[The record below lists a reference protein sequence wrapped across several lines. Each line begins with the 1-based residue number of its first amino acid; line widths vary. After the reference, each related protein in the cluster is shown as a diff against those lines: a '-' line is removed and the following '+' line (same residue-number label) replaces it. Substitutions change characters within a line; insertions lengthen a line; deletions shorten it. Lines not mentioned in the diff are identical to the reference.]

1 VSGDNWSLIAI
12 AIVSLLVMA
21 GAATVEASAGLIG
34 RQRFRQAATGPSR
47 ERSVQTLLDPRRS
60 LVSALQLVQA
70 ITIALAASLITYVI
84 MRQGGRGPVVIS
96 VVVASAL
103 FLLLGQAVPR
113 ALARTRPSATAG
125 ALLTLARFV
134 ATLVR
139 PLSALADS
147 VADLFTRLFGG
158 EHPDTVPA
166 GSEDELLF
174 ITRDDSDDGVIEPEE
189 RKMIDNVL
197 RLEETTA
204 RDIMVPRVDIV
215 AVAEDT
221 SSQEIVDA
229 ITEKGHSRLPV
240 YRESIDEIVG
250 ILYAKDLLPFV
261 IGSTRTLPIK
271 QLLRPAYVVPESK
284 RLDDLL
290 AELRRNRVHIAVVAD
305 EYGGTAGLVTIE
317 DILEEIVGEIQDEYD
332 EELTLIEPV
341 SDSEIIVDGR
351 LPIEEIEEALGLAL
365 TGEDDPYGTAAGFVH
380 WHLDRMPQQGDHF
393 DAHGIRAEV
402 LDVEGHRLRRLRLTR
417 ITEEDLPQESQDL
430 ESRRDATPLLPDA

>member
-1 VSGDNWSLIAI
+1 VSGDSWTLILIAVV
-12 AIVSLLVMA
+12 ALLVMA

-34 RQRFRQAATGPSR
+34 RQRFRQAASGSNR
-47 ERSVQTLLDPRRS
+47 ERTVQSLLDPRRS

-70 ITIALAASLITYVI
+70 IAIALAASLITYVI
-84 MRQGGRGPVVIS
+84 MRQHGWGPVVTA
-96 VVVASAL
+96 VVVISGL
-103 FLLLGQAVPR
+103 FLFLGQAVPR

-125 ALLTLARFV
+125 ALLTLCRFV
-134 ATLVR
+134 AMLVR
-139 PLSALADS
+139 PLSALSDGA
-147 VADLFTRLFGG
+147 ADLLTRLFGG

-166 GSEDELLF
+166 GSEDELLI
-174 ITRDDSDDGVIEPEE
+174 ITRDDHDDGVIEPEE

-215 AVAEDT
+215 AVAEDA
-221 SSQEIVDA
+221 SSQDIVDV

-240 YRESIDEIVG
+240 YRESVDEIVG

-271 QLLRPAYVVPESK
+271 RLLRPVYVVPESK

-290 AELRRNRVHIAVVAD
+290 GELRRNRVHIAVVAD

-332 EELTLIEPV
+332 EELTLLESI
-341 SDSEIIVDGR
+341 SDREIIVDGR
-351 LPIEEIEEALGLAL
+351 LPIEEIEEALGTNL
-365 TGEDDPYGTAAGFVH
+365 TGDDDPYGTAAGFVH
-380 WHLDRMPQQGDHF
+380 WHLDRMPQEGDHF

-402 LDVEGHRLRRLRLTR
+402 LDVEGNRLRRLRLTR
-417 ITEEDLPQESQDL
+417 LTDDDLPLASDEVVSRES
-430 ESRRDATPLLPDA
+430 

>member
-1 VSGDNWSLIAI
+1 MSGDSWTLILIAVV
-12 AIVSLLVMA
+12 ALLVMA
-21 GAATVEASAGLIG
+21 GAATVEASAGLIS
-34 RQRFRQAATGPSR
+34 RQRFRQAASGSNR
-47 ERSVQTLLDPRRS
+47 ERSVRSLLDPRRS

-70 ITIALAASLITYVI
+70 IAIALAASLITYVI
-84 MRQGGRGPVVIS
+84 VREGGWGPVVTAVVIIS
-96 VVVASAL
+96 GL
-103 FLLLGQAVPR
+103 FLFLGQAVPR

-125 ALLTLARFV
+125 ALLTLCRFV

-139 PLSALADS
+139 PLSALSDGA
-147 VADLFTRLFGG
+147 ADLLTRLFGG

-166 GSEDELLF
+166 GSEDELLI
-174 ITRDDSDDGVIEPEE
+174 ITRDDHDDGVIEPEE

-215 AVAEDT
+215 AVAEDA
-221 SSQEIVDA
+221 SSQDIVDV

-240 YRESIDEIVG
+240 YRESVDEIVG

-271 QLLRPAYVVPESK
+271 RLLRPVYVVPESK

-290 AELRRNRVHIAVVAD
+290 GELRRNRVHIAVVAD

-332 EELTLIEPV
+332 EELTLLESI
-341 SDSEIIVDGR
+341 SDREIIVDGR
-351 LPIEEIEEALGLAL
+351 LPIEEIEGALGTTL
-365 TGEDDPYGTAAGFVH
+365 TGDDDPYGTAAGFVH
-380 WHLDRMPQQGDHF
+380 WHLDRMPREGDHF

-402 LDVEGHRLRRLRLTR
+402 LDVEGNRLRRLRLTR
-417 ITEEDLPQESQDL
+417 LTDDDLPMESEEVVSR
-430 ESRRDATPLLPDA
+430 ES

>member
-1 VSGDNWSLIAI
+1 VSGDSWTLIVI
-12 AIVSLLVMA
+12 AVIALLVMA
-21 GAATVEASAGLIG
+21 GAATVEASAGLIS
-34 RQRFRQAATGPSR
+34 RQRFRQAASGPNR
-47 ERSVQTLLDPRRS
+47 ERSVQSLLDPRRS

-70 ITIALAASLITYVI
+70 IAIALAASLVTYVI
-84 MRQGGRGPVVIS
+84 MREGGWGPVAIAVIVTS
-96 VVVASAL
+96 GF

-125 ALLTLARFV
+125 ALLTLCRFV
-134 ATLVR
+134 AMLVR
-139 PLSALADS
+139 PLSALSDGA
-147 VADLFTRLFGG
+147 ADLLTRLFGG
-158 EHPDTVPA
+158 ERPDTVPA
-166 GSEDELLF
+166 GSEDELLI
-174 ITRDDSDDGVIEPEE
+174 ITRDDHDDGVIEPEE

-215 AVAEDT
+215 AVAEDA
-221 SSQEIVDA
+221 SSQDIVDV

-240 YRESIDEIVG
+240 FRESVDEIVG
-250 ILYAKDLLPFV
+250 ILYAKDLLQFV

-271 QLLRPAYVVPESK
+271 QLLRPVYVVPESK

-290 AELRRNRVHIAVVAD
+290 GELRRNRVHIAVVAD

-332 EELTLIEPV
+332 EDLTLLESV
-341 SDSEIIVDGR
+341 SDKEIIVDGR
-351 LPIEEIEEALGLAL
+351 LPIEAIEEALGTQL
-365 TGEDDPYGTAAGFVH
+365 TGDDDPYGTAAGFVH
-380 WHLDRMPQQGDHF
+380 WHLDRMPQEGDHF

-417 ITEEDLPQESQDL
+417 LADDDLPLDSQ
-430 ESRRDATPLLPDA
+430 SVASPADASPILPEA

>member
-1 VSGDNWSLIAI
+1 MSGDNWTLIAI
-12 AIVSLLVMA
+12 AVVALLVMA
-21 GAATVEASAGLIG
+21 GAATVEASAGLIS
-34 RQRFRQAATGPSR
+34 RHRFRQAASGTSR

-70 ITIALAASLITYVI
+70 ITIALAASLMTYVI
-84 MRQGGRGPVVIS
+84 FREGGWGPVVIS
-96 VVVASAL
+96 VVVTSAL

-125 ALLTLARFV
+125 ALLSLCRFV

-139 PLSALADS
+139 PLSALSDGA
-147 VADLFTRLFGG
+147 ADLLTRLFGG

-166 GSEDELLF
+166 GSEDELLIF
-174 ITRDDSDDGVIEPEE
+174 TREDHDDGVIEPEE

-215 AVAEDT
+215 AVAEDA

-240 YRESIDEIVG
+240 FRESIDEIVG

-261 IGSTRTLPIK
+261 IGSTRTLPIM
-271 QLLRPAYVVPESK
+271 QLLRPVYVVPESK

-290 AELRRNRVHIAVVAD
+290 GELRRNRVHIAVVAD

-317 DILEEIVGEIQDEYD
+317 DILEEIVGEIHDEYD
-332 EELTLIEPV
+332 EEMTLLELV

-351 LPIEEIEEALGLAL
+351 LPIEEIEEALGLPL
-365 TGEDDPYGTAAGFVH
+365 TGVDDPYGTAAGFVH
-380 WHLDRMPQQGDHF
+380 WHLDRLPQQGDRF

-417 ITEEDLPQESQDL
+417 LAADDLPL
-430 ESRRDATPLLPDA
+430 EHQGSGFPHDAASPLPDA

>member
-1 VSGDNWSLIAI
+1 MSRDSWTLIAI

-21 GAATVEASAGLIG
+21 GAATVEASAGLIS
-34 RQRFRQAATGPSR
+34 RQRFRQAASGANR

-70 ITIALAASLITYVI
+70 ITIGLAASLITYVI
-84 MRQGGRGPVVIS
+84 TRENGHGPVVIA
-96 VVVASAL
+96 VLVTGVIFL
-103 FLLLGQAVPR
+103 FFGQAVPR
-113 ALARTRPSATAG
+113 ALARTKPSATAG
-125 ALLTLARFV
+125 VLLTLCRFV

-139 PLSALADS
+139 PLAALSDAAADF
-147 VADLFTRLFGG
+147 LTKLFGG

-166 GSEDELLF
+166 GSEDELLI
-174 ITRDDSDDGVIEPEE
+174 ITRDDDDDGVIEPEE

-215 AVAEDT
+215 AVAEDA
-221 SSQEIVDA
+221 SSQDIVDLM
-229 ITEKGHSRLPV
+229 TEKGHSRLPV
-240 YRESIDEIVG
+240 FRESIDEIIG

-261 IGSTRTLPIK
+261 IGSTRTLPIMR
-271 QLLRPAYVVPESK
+271 LLRPVYVVPESK

-290 AELRRNRVHIAVVAD
+290 GELRRNRVHIAVVAD

-317 DILEEIVGEIQDEYD
+317 DILEEIVGEIHDEYD
-332 EELTLIEPV
+332 EETTLLEQV
-341 SDSEIIVDGR
+341 SDREIIVDGR
-351 LPIEEIEEALGLAL
+351 LPIEEIEGALGVLF

-380 WHLDRMPQQGDHF
+380 WHLDRMPQEGDHF

-417 ITEEDLPQESQDL
+417 LTADDSALESQEVGSR
-430 ESRRDATPLLPDA
+430 ES

>member
-1 VSGDNWSLIAI
+1 LILIAVV
-12 AIVSLLVMA
+12 ALLVMA
-21 GAATVEASAGLIG
+21 GAATVEASAGLIS
-34 RQRFRQAATGPSR
+34 RQRFRQAASGSNR
-47 ERSVQTLLDPRRS
+47 ERSVQSLLDPRRS

-70 ITIALAASLITYVI
+70 IAIALAASLITYVI
-84 MRQGGRGPVVIS
+84 MREGGWGPVVTAVVIIS
-96 VVVASAL
+96 GL
-103 FLLLGQAVPR
+103 FLFLGQAVPR

-125 ALLTLARFV
+125 ALLTLCRFV

-139 PLSALADS
+139 PLSALSDGA
-147 VADLFTRLFGG
+147 ADLLTRLFGG

-166 GSEDELLF
+166 GSEDELLI
-174 ITRDDSDDGVIEPEE
+174 ITRDDHDDGVIEPEE

-215 AVAEDT
+215 AVAEDA
-221 SSQEIVDA
+221 SSQDIVDV

-240 YRESIDEIVG
+240 YRESVDEIVG

-271 QLLRPAYVVPESK
+271 RLLRPVYVVPESK

-290 AELRRNRVHIAVVAD
+290 GELRRNRVHIAVVAD

-332 EELTLIEPV
+332 EELTLLESI
-341 SDSEIIVDGR
+341 SDREIIVDGR
-351 LPIEEIEEALGLAL
+351 LPIEEIEGALGTTL
-365 TGEDDPYGTAAGFVH
+365 TGDDDPYGTAAGFVH
-380 WHLDRMPQQGDHF
+380 WHLDRMPREGDHF

-402 LDVEGHRLRRLRLTR
+402 LDVEGNRLRRLRLTR
-417 ITEEDLPQESQDL
+417 LTDDDLPMESEEVVSR
-430 ESRRDATPLLPDA
+430 ES

>member
-1 VSGDNWSLIAI
+1 LSGDSWTLIAI

-21 GAATVEASAGLIG
+21 GAATVEASAGLIS
-34 RQRFRQAATGPSR
+34 RQRFRQAASGANR

-70 ITIALAASLITYVI
+70 ITIGLAASLITYVI
-84 MRQGGRGPVVIS
+84 TRENGHGPVVIA
-96 VVVASAL
+96 VLVTGVIFL
-103 FLLLGQAVPR
+103 FFGQAVPR
-113 ALARTRPSATAG
+113 ALARTKPSATAG
-125 ALLTLARFV
+125 VLLTLCRFV

-139 PLSALADS
+139 PLAALSDAAADF
-147 VADLFTRLFGG
+147 LTKLFGG

-166 GSEDELLF
+166 GSEDELLI
-174 ITRDDSDDGVIEPEE
+174 ITRDDDDDGVIEPEE

-215 AVAEDT
+215 AVDEDA
-221 SSQEIVDA
+221 SSQDIVDLM
-229 ITEKGHSRLPV
+229 TEKGHSRLPV
-240 YRESIDEIVG
+240 FRESIDEIIG

-261 IGSTRTLPIK
+261 IGSTRTLPIMR
-271 QLLRPAYVVPESK
+271 LLRPVYVVPESK

-290 AELRRNRVHIAVVAD
+290 GELRRNRVHIAVVAD

-317 DILEEIVGEIQDEYD
+317 DILEEIVGEIHDEYD
-332 EELTLIEPV
+332 EETTLLEQV
-341 SDSEIIVDGR
+341 SDREIIVDGR
-351 LPIEEIEEALGLAL
+351 LPIEEIEGALGVLF

-380 WHLDRMPQQGDHF
+380 WHLDRMPQEGDHF

-417 ITEEDLPQESQDL
+417 LTADDSALESQEVGSR
-430 ESRRDATPLLPDA
+430 ES

>member
-1 VSGDNWSLIAI
+1 VSGDSWTLILIAVV
-12 AIVSLLVMA
+12 ALLVMA
-21 GAATVEASAGLIG
+21 GAATVEASAGLIS
-34 RQRFRQAATGPSR
+34 RQRFRQAASGSNR
-47 ERSVQTLLDPRRS
+47 ERTVQSLLDPRRS

-70 ITIALAASLITYVI
+70 IAIALAASLITYVI
-84 MRQGGRGPVVIS
+84 MRQHGWGPVVTA
-96 VVVASAL
+96 VVVISGL
-103 FLLLGQAVPR
+103 FLFLGQAVPR

-125 ALLTLARFV
+125 ALLTLCRFV
-134 ATLVR
+134 AMLVR
-139 PLSALADS
+139 PLSALSDGA
-147 VADLFTRLFGG
+147 ADLLTRLFGG

-166 GSEDELLF
+166 GSEDELLI
-174 ITRDDSDDGVIEPEE
+174 ITRDDHDDGVIEPEE

-215 AVAEDT
+215 AVAEDA
-221 SSQEIVDA
+221 SSQDIVDV

-240 YRESIDEIVG
+240 YRESVDEIVG

-271 QLLRPAYVVPESK
+271 RLLRPVYVVPESK

-290 AELRRNRVHIAVVAD
+290 GELRRNRVHIAVVAD

-332 EELTLIEPV
+332 EELTLLESI
-341 SDSEIIVDGR
+341 SDREIIVDGR
-351 LPIEEIEEALGLAL
+351 LPIEEIEGALGTNL
-365 TGEDDPYGTAAGFVH
+365 TGDDDPYGTAAGFVH
-380 WHLDRMPQQGDHF
+380 WHLDRMPQEGDHF

-402 LDVEGHRLRRLRLTR
+402 LDVEGNRLRRLRLTR
-417 ITEEDLPQESQDL
+417 LTDDDLPLASDKVASRES
-430 ESRRDATPLLPDA
+430 

>member
-1 VSGDNWSLIAI
+1 VSGDSWTLILIAVV
-12 AIVSLLVMA
+12 ALLVMA

-34 RQRFRQAATGPSR
+34 RQRFRQAASGSNR
-47 ERSVQTLLDPRRS
+47 ERTVQSLLDPRRS

-70 ITIALAASLITYVI
+70 IAIALAASLITYVI
-84 MRQGGRGPVVIS
+84 MRQHGWGPVVTA
-96 VVVASAL
+96 VVVISGL
-103 FLLLGQAVPR
+103 FLFLGQAVPR

-125 ALLTLARFV
+125 ALLTLCRFV
-134 ATLVR
+134 AMLVR
-139 PLSALADS
+139 PLSALSDGA
-147 VADLFTRLFGG
+147 ADLLTRLFGG

-166 GSEDELLF
+166 GSEDELLI
-174 ITRDDSDDGVIEPEE
+174 ITRDDHDDGVIEPEE

-215 AVAEDT
+215 AVAEDA
-221 SSQEIVDA
+221 SSQDIVDV

-240 YRESIDEIVG
+240 YRESVDEIVG

-271 QLLRPAYVVPESK
+271 RLLRPVYVVPESK

-290 AELRRNRVHIAVVAD
+290 GELRRNRVHIAVVAD

-332 EELTLIEPV
+332 EELTLLESI
-341 SDSEIIVDGR
+341 SDREIIVDGR
-351 LPIEEIEEALGLAL
+351 LPIEEIEGALGTNL
-365 TGEDDPYGTAAGFVH
+365 TGDDDPYGTAAGFVH
-380 WHLDRMPQQGDHF
+380 WHLDRMPQ
-393 DAHGIRAEV
+393 
-402 LDVEGHRLRRLRLTR
+402 
-417 ITEEDLPQESQDL
+417 
-430 ESRRDATPLLPDA
+430 

>member
-1 VSGDNWSLIAI
+1 VSGDSWTLIVI
-12 AIVSLLVMA
+12 AVVALLVMA
-21 GAATVEASAGLIG
+21 GAATVEASAGLIS
-34 RQRFRQAATGPSR
+34 RQRFRQAASGSNR
-47 ERSVQTLLDPRRS
+47 ERSVQSLLDPRRS

-70 ITIALAASLITYVI
+70 IAIALAASLITYVI
-84 MRQGGRGPVVIS
+84 MREGGWGPVATA
-96 VVVASAL
+96 VVVASGL

-113 ALARTRPSATAG
+113 ALARTKPSATAG
-125 ALLTLARFV
+125 ALLTLCRFV

-139 PLSALADS
+139 PLSAISDGA
-147 VADLFTRLFGG
+147 ADLLTRLFGG
-158 EHPDTVPA
+158 EHPETVPA
-166 GSEDELLF
+166 GSEDELLI
-174 ITRDDSDDGVIEPEE
+174 ITRDDNDDGVIEPEE

-215 AVAEDT
+215 AVAEDA
-221 SSQEIVDA
+221 SSQDIVDV

-240 YRESIDEIVG
+240 FRESVDEIVG

-271 QLLRPAYVVPESK
+271 QLLRPVYVVPESK

-290 AELRRNRVHIAVVAD
+290 GELRRNRVHIAVVAD

-332 EELTLIEPV
+332 EDLTLLESV

-351 LPIEEIEEALGLAL
+351 LPIEAIEEALGVAL
-365 TGEDDPYGTAAGFVH
+365 TGDDDAYSTAAGFVH

-393 DAHGIRAEV
+393 DARGVRAEV

-417 ITEEDLPQESQDL
+417 LTGDDLAQESHEVVSGQ
-430 ESRRDATPLLPDA
+430 S

>member
-1 VSGDNWSLIAI
+1 LSGDSWTLIAI

-21 GAATVEASAGLIG
+21 GAATVEASAGLIS
-34 RQRFRQAATGPSR
+34 RQRFRQAASGANR

-70 ITIALAASLITYVI
+70 ITIGLAASLITYVI
-84 MRQGGRGPVVIS
+84 TRENGHGPVVIA
-96 VVVASAL
+96 VLVTGVIFL
-103 FLLLGQAVPR
+103 FFGQAVPR
-113 ALARTRPSATAG
+113 ALARTKPSATAG
-125 ALLTLARFV
+125 VLLTLCRFV

-139 PLSALADS
+139 PLAALSDAAADF
-147 VADLFTRLFGG
+147 LTKLFGG

-166 GSEDELLF
+166 GSEDELLI
-174 ITRDDSDDGVIEPEE
+174 ITRDDDDDGVIEPEE

-215 AVAEDT
+215 AVAEDA
-221 SSQEIVDA
+221 SSQDIVDLM
-229 ITEKGHSRLPV
+229 TEKGHSRLPV
-240 YRESIDEIVG
+240 FRESIDEIIG

-261 IGSTRTLPIK
+261 IGSTRTLPIMR
-271 QLLRPAYVVPESK
+271 LLRPVYVVPESK

-290 AELRRNRVHIAVVAD
+290 GELRRNRVHIAVVAD

-317 DILEEIVGEIQDEYD
+317 DTLEEIVGEIHDEYD
-332 EELTLIEPV
+332 EETTLLEQV
-341 SDSEIIVDGR
+341 SDREIIVDGR
-351 LPIEEIEEALGLAL
+351 LPIEEIEGALGVLF
-365 TGEDDPYGTAAGFVH
+365 TGEDDPYGTGAGFVH
-380 WHLDRMPQQGDHF
+380 WHLDRMPQEGDHF

-417 ITEEDLPQESQDL
+417 LTADDSALESQEVGSR
-430 ESRRDATPLLPDA
+430 ES

>member
-1 VSGDNWSLIAI
+1 
-12 AIVSLLVMA
+12 MA
-21 GAATVEASAGLIG
+21 GAATVEASAGLIS
-34 RQRFRQAATGPSR
+34 RQRFRQAASGSNR
-47 ERSVQTLLDPRRS
+47 ERSVQSLLDPRRS

-70 ITIALAASLITYVI
+70 IAIALAASLITYVI
-84 MRQGGRGPVVIS
+84 MIEGGHGPVVIA
-96 VVVASAL
+96 VVIVSAL

-113 ALARTRPSATAG
+113 ALARTRPTATAG
-125 ALLTLARFV
+125 ALLSLARFV

-139 PLSALADS
+139 PLSALSDAAADF
-147 VADLFTRLFGG
+147 FTRLFGG
-158 EHPDTVPA
+158 EHRDTVPA
-166 GSEDELLF
+166 GSEDELLI
-174 ITRDDSDDGVIEPEE
+174 ITRDDHDDGVIEPEE

-215 AVAEDT
+215 AVAEDA
-221 SSQEIVDA
+221 SSQDIVDLM
-229 ITEKGHSRLPV
+229 TEKGHSRLPV
-240 YRESIDEIVG
+240 FRESIDEIIG

-271 QLLRPAYVVPESK
+271 RLLRPVYVVPESK

-290 AELRRNRVHIAVVAD
+290 GELRRNRVHIAVVAD

-317 DILEEIVGEIQDEYD
+317 DILEEIVGEIHDEYD
-332 EELTLIEPV
+332 EETTLLEQV
-341 SDSEIIVDGR
+341 SDREIIVDGR
-351 LPIEEIEEALGLAL
+351 LPIEEIEGALGVLF

-380 WHLDRMPQQGDHF
+380 WHLDRMPQEGDHF

-417 ITEEDLPQESQDL
+417 LTDDDLPLESQDVP
-430 ESRRDATPLLPDA
+430 SRGNAPSLLPDA

>member
-1 VSGDNWSLIAI
+1 VSGDSWTLILIAVV
-12 AIVSLLVMA
+12 ALLVMA

-34 RQRFRQAATGPSR
+34 RQRFRQAASGSNR
-47 ERSVQTLLDPRRS
+47 ERTVQSLLDPRRS

-70 ITIALAASLITYVI
+70 IAIALAASLITYVI
-84 MRQGGRGPVVIS
+84 MRQHGWGPVVTA
-96 VVVASAL
+96 VVVISGL
-103 FLLLGQAVPR
+103 FLFLGQAVPR

-125 ALLTLARFV
+125 ALLTLCRFV
-134 ATLVR
+134 AMLVR
-139 PLSALADS
+139 PLSALSDGA
-147 VADLFTRLFGG
+147 ADLLTRLFGG

-166 GSEDELLF
+166 GSEDERLI
-174 ITRDDSDDGVIEPEE
+174 ITRDDHDDGVIEPEE

-215 AVAEDT
+215 AVAEDA
-221 SSQEIVDA
+221 SSQDIVDV

-240 YRESIDEIVG
+240 YRESVDEIVG

-271 QLLRPAYVVPESK
+271 RLLRPVYVVPESK

-290 AELRRNRVHIAVVAD
+290 GELRRNRVHIAVVAD

-332 EELTLIEPV
+332 EELTLLESI
-341 SDSEIIVDGR
+341 SDREIIVDGR
-351 LPIEEIEEALGLAL
+351 LPIEEIEEALGTNL
-365 TGEDDPYGTAAGFVH
+365 TGDDDPYGTAAGFVH
-380 WHLDRMPQQGDHF
+380 WHLDRMPQEGDRF

-402 LDVEGHRLRRLRLTR
+402 LDVEGNRLRRLRLTR
-417 ITEEDLPQESQDL
+417 LTDDDLPLASDEVVSRES
-430 ESRRDATPLLPDA
+430 

>member
-1 VSGDNWSLIAI
+1 MSGDNWTLIAI
-12 AIVSLLVMA
+12 ATISLLVMA
-21 GAATVEASAGLIG
+21 GAATVEASAGLIS
-34 RQRFRQAATGPSR
+34 RQRFRQAATGTSR

-70 ITIALAASLITYVI
+70 IAIALATSLMTFVI
-84 MRQGGRGPVVIS
+84 VQEGGRGAVLIAVTI
-96 VVVASAL
+96 ASAL
-103 FLLLGQAVPR
+103 FLFLGQAIPR
-113 ALARTRPSATAG
+113 ALARTKPSATAG
-125 ALLTLARFV
+125 ALLRLAQFV

-139 PLSALADS
+139 PLSALSDAA
-147 VADLFTRLFGG
+147 ADLLTRLFGG
-158 EHPDTVPA
+158 EQPDTVPA
-166 GSEDELLF
+166 GSEDELLI
-174 ITRDDSDDGVIEPEE
+174 ITRNDQDDGVIEPEE

-197 RLEETTA
+197 RLEETSA

-215 AVAEDT
+215 AVAEDA
-221 SSQEIVDA
+221 SSQDIVDA
-229 ITEKGHSRLPV
+229 ITEKGHSRVPV
-240 YRESIDEIVG
+240 FRESIDEIVG

-271 QLLRPAYVVPESK
+271 RLLRPAYVVPESK

-332 EELTLIEPV
+332 EELSLLEPI
-341 SDSEIIVDGR
+341 SEHEVIVDGR
-351 LPIEEIEEALGLAL
+351 LPIEEIESALGVTI

-380 WHLDRMPQQGDHF
+380 WHLDRMPRQGDRF

-402 LDVEGHRLRRLRLTR
+402 LDVEGNRLRRLRLSR
-417 ITEEDLPQESQDL
+417 IVNGDLAAP
-430 ESRRDATPLLPDA
+430 TPDAPSSADASAPLPEA

>member
-1 VSGDNWSLIAI
+1 MSGDSWTLIVI
-12 AIVSLLVMA
+12 AVVALLVMA
-21 GAATVEASAGLIG
+21 GAATVEASAGLIS
-34 RQRFRQAATGPSR
+34 RQRFRQAASGSNR
-47 ERSVQTLLDPRRS
+47 ERSVQSLLDPRRS

-70 ITIALAASLITYVI
+70 IAIALAASLITYVI
-84 MRQGGRGPVVIS
+84 MREGGWGPVATA
-96 VVVASAL
+96 VVVASGL

-113 ALARTRPSATAG
+113 ALARTKPSATAG
-125 ALLTLARFV
+125 ALLTLCRFV

-139 PLSALADS
+139 PLSAISDGA
-147 VADLFTRLFGG
+147 ADLLTRLFGG
-158 EHPDTVPA
+158 EHPETVPA
-166 GSEDELLF
+166 GSEDELLI
-174 ITRDDSDDGVIEPEE
+174 ITRDDNDDGVIEPEE

-215 AVAEDT
+215 AVAEDA
-221 SSQEIVDA
+221 SSQDIVDVM
-229 ITEKGHSRLPV
+229 TEKGHSRLPV
-240 YRESIDEIVG
+240 FRESVDEIVG

-290 AELRRNRVHIAVVAD
+290 GELRRNRVHLAVVAD

-332 EELTLIEPV
+332 PETTLLEQV
-341 SDSEIIVDGR
+341 SESEIIVDGR
-351 LPIEEIEEALGLAL
+351 LPIEEIEEALGTPL
-365 TGEDDPYGTAAGFVH
+365 TGDDDPYGTAAGFVH
-380 WHLDRMPQQGDHF
+380 WHLDRMPQEGDRF

-402 LDVEGHRLRRLRLTR
+402 LDVEGNRLRRLRLTR
-417 ITEEDLPQESQDL
+417 LTDDDLPL
-430 ESRRDATPLLPDA
+430 ESRAVASPIDTSPPLTEA